1 MAKNLFYITKIIFL
15 LTMFVTCSFAY
26 PDSKCSVIGIKKV
39 LCRKSADSGEYVAI
53 YQLLYEGWWKSK
65 AYYPESQG
73 QTEAVHVD
81 KYEKF
86 NFKDL
91 CVGLSLYA
99 NAINDS
105 TDVPSKDDIER
116 INSNCKSKENFFMEK
131 INLGV
136 SVEIP
141 GFELSLGNREHIS
154 SMYCMRSNYV
164 RTYKYNK
171 VTQLETDRRDYHDI
185 KRGTHC
191 QDFLATDDLYW
202 NP

>member
-1 MAKNLFYITKIIFL
+1 MINNVSYTARILFL
-15 LTMFVTCSFAY
+15 LAIFVTCSFAY

-39 LCRKSADSGEYVAI
+39 LCRKTIDAGEYVAI
-53 YQLLYEGWWKSK
+53 YQLLYEGWWRGK

-73 QTEAVHVD
+73 QTESVHVD

-86 NFKDL
+86 NLKDL
-91 CVGLSLYA
+91 CVGISLYA
-99 NAINDS
+99 LSDS
-105 TDVPSKDDIER
+105 SAFPSKEGTER
-116 INSNCKSKENFFMEK
+116 INNNCKSKEDFFMEK
-131 INLGV
+131 IKLGE

-141 GFELSLGNREHIS
+141 GFELSLGKSEHIS

-171 VTQLETDRRDYHDI
+171 ITQLETDRRDYHDI

-191 QDFLATDDLYW
+191 QDFLATEGLYW